1 MPDSYTMKAVRKMSA
16 APGLTMQEIPVPKLG
31 PQDAL
36 IKIDAAGICGT
47 DYHIYSWDVWS
58 QNRIK
63 PPLTL
68 GHEFIGTVAEV
79 GEEVH
84 HITPGDRVSG
94 EGHIVCG
101 HCNFCRT
108 GQAHIC
114 QTVEII
120 GVDREGCF
128 AEYLA
133 MPVDNLWP
141 VPDEI
146 PDKFASI
153 YDPIGN
159 AMHTVMSAQI
169 SGKSVLVM
177 GAGAIG
183 LFAVSIAKAAGA
195 SLVIVVEPNLYKIE
209 LAKKG
214 GADIVLNPMTDD
226 VEKAVLNAT
235 HKIGPE
241 VVLEMSG
248 NPKAMKQAFQL
259 LRKGG
264 EICLLGLP
272 AGDVPIDWS
281 EEIIFKGIT
290 IHGITGRRMYDTWYQ
305 THEFLLHHRS
315 LIDAAITHVLPFD
328 EFQTGFDLMEKGEC
342 GKVVLTF

>member
-1 MPDSYTMKAVRKMSA
+1 MKAVRKMTA
-16 APGLTMQEIPVPKLG
+16 AKGLAMQEIPIPTLG

-47 DYHIYSWDVWS
+47 DYHIYSWDKWS

-68 GHEFIGTVAEV
+68 GHEFIGTVAKV

-159 AMHTVMSAQI
+159 AMHTVMSAHI
-169 SGKSVLVM
+169 SGTSVLIM

-195 SLVIVVEPNLYKIE
+195 SLVIVIEPNSYKSD

-226 VEKAVLNAT
+226 VETAVMNAT

-241 VVLEMSG
+241 VILEMSG

-272 AGDVPIDWS
+272 SGDVPVDWS

-305 THEFLLHHRS
+305 THEFLLHHRD
-315 LIDAAITHVLPFD
+315 LIDAAVTHVLPFD
-328 EFQTGFDLMEKGEC
+328 QFQKGFDLMEKGDC